1 LQLLCELI
9 TENEDLLAKV
19 LAFEDKHL
27 TLVASAVQ
35 YRHEECIKVL
45 LELKRNNNW
54 KNSHTGENILHIAV
68 KTEQLHIVQLVNE
81 KTKGT
86 C

>member
-1 LQLLCELI
+1 MQSLQLLCELI

-54 KNSHTGENILHIAV
+54 KNSHTGARVFECGV
-68 KTEQLHIVQLVNE
+68 RFVVMLVFL
-81 KTKGT
+81 
-86 C
+86 